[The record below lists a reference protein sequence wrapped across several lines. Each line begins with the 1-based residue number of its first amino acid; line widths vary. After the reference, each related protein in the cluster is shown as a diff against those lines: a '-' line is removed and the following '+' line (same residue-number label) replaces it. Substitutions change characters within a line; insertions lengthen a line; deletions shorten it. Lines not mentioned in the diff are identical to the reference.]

1 LWHNSAITIGRCGL
15 FKGKKTR
22 KSKEKKFQR
31 GLDKLSLWVLKKKFD
46 LEFDYCVQDE
56 FRSDNRCITIST
68 RQGLENQL
76 YSLLHEC
83 GHLLLN
89 KNENSYAKKYPSSS
103 KMLHYNSNKLLER
116 SARYKVDVLSEEID
130 AWRKGKELA
139 NRLKIEI
146 DEEKFY
152 SVMTEC
158 VYSYITALAR

>member
-1 LWHNSAITIGRCGL
+1 
-15 FKGKKTR
+15 
-22 KSKEKKFQR
+22 
-31 GLDKLSLWVLKKKFD
+31 
-46 LEFDYCVQDE
+46 
-56 FRSDNRCITIST
+56 
-68 RQGLENQL
+68 
-76 YSLLHEC
+76 
-83 GHLLLN
+83 
-89 KNENSYAKKYPSSS
+89 
-103 KMLHYNSNKLLER
+103 MLHYNSNKLLER